1 MPRMRRILTFA
12 LALFLAA
19 CPASAVAASN
29 GLPPIYPANPGAI
42 TVLINPG
49 HGGRYIGAAGN
60 HLVEKNVNLDI
71 GLRLQRLLLAA
82 GVNVVMTRTTDT
94 SVNKPPSD
102 VNGDGIVGRPPNSG
116 GDELAARIDI
126 GNLARADVHIFNHF
140 NGARCHCV
148 RGTKTFTGGYRVFAP
163 ENLAFASFIQADL
176 IRQLD
181 QFRSASY
188 YPIDRGVKSHRFY
201 YTLWGYD
208 PLVRPRPSL
217 MPTVLTETLYI
228 SDPVEAALLRR
239 DAVRE
244 AIARGMYLGIADYL
258 AARSYGIR
266 YDLLSAPPDAAA
278 GSPIDYS
285 VRITNTGNKTSS
297 GWRLE
302 LSSVQAVA
310 YYDGSGAPGVL
321 VGSADVP
328 DGLAPGD
335 SAVITVHAT
344 APAQAGQWLIKADV
358 RIPASDRSL
367 LSERGVVALQI
378 GLATNP

>member
-49 HGGRYIGAAGN
+49 HGGRKTGAVGN

-82 GVNVVMTRTTDT
+82 GVNVVMTRTTD
-94 SVNKPPSD
+94 SMVNMPPSD
-102 VNGDGIVGRPPNSG
+102 VNGDGLVGKPP
-116 GDELAARIDI
+116 DELAARVDI
-126 GNLARADVHIFNHF
+126 GNMARADVHIFNHL

-148 RGTKTFTGGYRVFAP
+148 RGTKTFTGGDRVFAP
-163 ENLAFASFIQADL
+163 ESIAFATFIQADL
-176 IRQLD
+176 VRQLNR
-181 QFRSASY
+181 FRSASY

-201 YTLWGYD
+201 YTLAPYD
-208 PLVRPRPSL
+208 PPLWPRPSL

-310 YYDGSGAPGVL
+310 YYDGSGARGVL
-321 VGSADVP
+321 VGSANIP

-335 SAVITVHAT
+335 SAVINVHAT
-344 APAQAGQWLIKADV
+344 APARAGQWLIKADV

-367 LSERGVVALQI
+367 LSERGVVALQV